1 MGTLITLSHTSLSRE
16 RGEIENVVESGRAH
30 LSKALLA
37 GDYRCRGDH
46 KLEPSCERA
55 LRIEEPDGSDLSVG
69 HATQEVDKHFLDAI
83 DRRGLEELVLF
94 PWRGLLLKTRQERER
109 PLNLL
114 ESTMFEHT
122 LDQADGNGSHRAE
135 NVVDVLYLL
144 RTFGFFFHQLQFLHT
159 NKTA

>member
-1 MGTLITLSHTSLSRE
+1 MLTLITLSDTSLSRKS
-16 RGEIENVVESGRAH
+16 GEIENVVESGRAH
-30 LSKALLA
+30 LFKALLA

-55 LRIEEPDGSDLSVG
+55 LSVEEPDGCDLSVG

-83 DRRGLEELVLF
+83 DRRGLEELVLL
-94 PWRGLLLKTRQERER
+94 PWRGLLLKTGQERKR

-114 ESTMFEHT
+114 EATIFKHT
-122 LDQADGNGSHRAE
+122 LDQADRDRSHRAE

-144 RTFGFFFHQLQFLHT
+144 RAFSFFFDQLQLLHT
-159 NKTA
+159 NKIA